1 MTLQDLIAK
10 YSDYQVEM
18 RRYFHQH
25 PEESAKEFKTA
36 ERIRAELDK
45 LGVQWRPCGMGTGT
59 LARISGKQPG
69 RTILLRGDIDA
80 LSVKEETGL
89 PYAST
94 NPGVMHACG
103 HDCHISMLLTAVH
116 MIHDIQ
122 DQLKGTVVF
131 AFQPAEASVHA
142 FERTF
147 CNHRLRTAADFFC
160 RLESEH
166 HCAHELI
173 LNVM

>member
-122 DQLKGTVVF
+122 DL
-131 AFQPAEASVHA
+131 S
-142 FERTF
+142 
-147 CNHRLRTAADFFC
+147 
-160 RLESEH
+160 
-166 HCAHELI
+166 LI
-173 LNVM
+173 HI